1 MAQHLRT
8 LHLRVHV
15 RFQVSPSHHLQDH
28 RDPIRVSQFHL
39 RQAVLPADVPA
50 HQQVLAL
57 AKVATAVDLHGPVL
71 AEAQVAAEAQA
82 AEAQAVKVVQVAEA
96 VQVAE
101 VVPGEARVVAHQSE
115 SAVVVVTA
123 KNCSQ

>member
-1 MAQHLRT
+1 M
-8 LHLRVHV
+8 
-15 RFQVSPSHHLQDH
+15 
-28 RDPIRVSQFHL
+28 
-39 RQAVLPADVPA
+39 
-50 HQQVLAL
+50 
-57 AKVATAVDLHGPVL
+57 ATAVDLHGPVL

-82 AEAQAVKVVQVAEA
+82 AAEPQAVKVVQVAEA